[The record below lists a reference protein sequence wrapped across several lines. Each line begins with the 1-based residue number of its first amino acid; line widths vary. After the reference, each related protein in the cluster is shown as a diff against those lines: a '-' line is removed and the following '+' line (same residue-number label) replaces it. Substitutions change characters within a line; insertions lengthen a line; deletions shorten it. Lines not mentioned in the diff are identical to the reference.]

1 MKKISIVLTALV
13 ALVATAC
20 PEAPPPPSPPPV
32 EVKEPPPP
40 PPPPPPVVET
50 LKAYEPTGEFA
61 DLKKGAAA
69 GIDDKNAVLKAAE
82 TEAALDV
89 AIAALEAKHK
99 KK

>member
-20 PEAPPPPSPPPV
+20 EAPPPPPPPPV

-40 PPPPPPVVET
+40 PPPPVVEG

-69 GIDDKNAVLKAAE
+69 GIDDKNAVMKAAE

-89 AIAALEAKHK
+89 AIKTLEDAKAK